1 MNNYNGRNGNGYQPL
16 PQEDNGGDPP
26 KDESTPSPTEQV
38 SKLRKKARQDINNYF
53 NKLYGEFLIE
63 EIENL
68 ILNGNSSP
76 IKWDIKK

>member
-1 MNNYNGRNGNGYQPL
+1 MSNYNGRNGNGYQPL
-16 PQEDNGGDPP
+16 PQEDSGGSPP
-26 KDESTPSPTEQV
+26 KDEVTPLSAEQ
-38 SKLRKKARQDINNYF
+38 ARQDINNYF